1 MKIEMSPKQATL
13 VHIDEDYIDMELTSP
28 SNFLSYTFGSPSN
41 NSREFEFQMS
51 SISNEKDS
59 KTTPADDLFYQGKL
73 LPLHNPPRLQMVQN
87 LLQNTNLE
95 HSTSTFPFTPPCLTT
110 YTPLHSCNISSSE
123 SCRVSSEV
131 NPDEY
136 SFEMNPLVVSDSPKI
151 KSWPKKLKMM
161 NQLLFGQKLKASKAY
176 LKSLFNKSGC
186 SDKPSCSSNDPN
198 KVAFVMQD
206 KNKNKNKTKN
216 KNPFEIFYE
225 DDKKQMKREIV
236 EDDFVSH
243 RKSFSGVV
251 QRQYCGNKSSS
262 LSTSSS
268 GSSSNSSSF
277 SFSSAGYYDL
287 QLFKRSIS
295 ANYEL
300 EGSIEGA
307 IAHCKQSQFQQQCCS
322 KNGSSDDARICPQ
335 FVATRV
341 AVCEDKESTETETL
355 SSNIV

>member
-1 MKIEMSPKQATL
+1 MSPKQVTL

-28 SNFLSYTFGSPSN
+28 SNFFSYSFGSPSN
-41 NSREFEFQMS
+41 NPREFEFQMS

-59 KTTPADDLFYQGKL
+59 KTTPADDLFYKGKL
-73 LPLHNPPRLQMVQN
+73 LPLHIPPRLQMVQN
-87 LLQNTNLE
+87 LLQNNNLE
-95 HSTSTFPFTPPCLTT
+95 HSTSTTFPFTPPTFST
-110 YTPLHSCNISSSE
+110 YTPLDSCNISSSE

-136 SFEMNPLVVSDSPKI
+136 SFEMNPLVVSGSPKI
-151 KSWPKKLKMM
+151 KSWPKKLKLM

-186 SDKPSCSSNDPN
+186 SDKPSCANDPN
-198 KVAFVMQD
+198 KVNQ
-206 KNKNKNKTKN
+206 NKNKSKN
-216 KNPFEIFYE
+216 KNPFEVFYQ
-225 DDKKQMKREIV
+225 DDKKQMKRENV
-236 EDDFVSH
+236 EDDFISH

-251 QRQYCGNKSSS
+251 QRQYYGNKSSS

-307 IAHCKQSQFQQQCCS
+307 IAHCKQSQSQQQCCS
-322 KNGSSDDARICPQ
+322 KNGSDDATK
-335 FVATRV
+335 VE
-341 AVCEDKESTETETL
+341 VCEDKESTETVSE
-355 SSNIV
+355 

>member
-1 MKIEMSPKQATL
+1 MKIEMSQKQATL

-28 SNFLSYTFGSPSN
+28 SNFFSYSFGSPSN
-41 NSREFEFQMS
+41 NPREFEFQMS

-59 KTTPADDLFYQGKL
+59 KTTPADDLFYKGKL
-73 LPLHNPPRLQMVQN
+73 LPLHSPPRLQMVQN

-95 HSTSTFPFTPPCLTT
+95 HSTSTSFPFTPPSFST
-110 YTPLHSCNISSSE
+110 YTPLDSCNISSSE

-186 SDKPSCSSNDPN
+186 SDKPSCANDPN
-198 KVAFVMQD
+198 KVAFVMQ
-206 KNKNKNKTKN
+206 NKNKTKN

-236 EDDFVSH
+236 EEDDFVSH

-251 QRQYCGNKSSS
+251 QRQYCANKSSS

-307 IAHCKQSQFQQQCCS
+307 IAHCKQSQSQSQQQCCS
-322 KNGSSDDARICPQ
+322 KNGSSDDDARICPQ
-335 FVATRV
+335 IVATKV
-341 AVCEDKESTETETL
+341 AVCEDKETTET
-355 SSNIV
+355 SNTV

>member
-59 KTTPADDLFYQGKL
+59 KTTPADDLFYQ
-73 LPLHNPPRLQMVQN
+73 
-87 LLQNTNLE
+87 
-95 HSTSTFPFTPPCLTT
+95 
-110 YTPLHSCNISSSE
+110 E

>member
-28 SNFLSYTFGSPSN
+28 SNFFSYSFDSPSN
-41 NSREFEFQMS
+41 NPREFEFQMS

-59 KTTPADDLFYQGKL
+59 KTTPADDLFYKGKL

-87 LLQNTNLE
+87 LLQN
-95 HSTSTFPFTPPCLTT
+95 STSTTFPFTPPTFST
-110 YTPLHSCNISSSE
+110 YTPLDSCNISSSE

-136 SFEMNPLVVSDSPKI
+136 SFEMNPLVVTHSPKI
-151 KSWPKKLKMM
+151 KSWPKKLKLM

-186 SDKPSCSSNDPN
+186 SDKPSCANDPN
-198 KVAFVMQD
+198 KV
-206 KNKNKNKTKN
+206 NKRKN
-216 KNPFEIFYE
+216 KNPFEVFYE

-236 EDDFVSH
+236 EDDFISH

-262 LSTSSS
+262 LSTSSSSS

-295 ANYEL
+295 ANYEV

-307 IAHCKQSQFQQQCCS
+307 IAHCKQSQQQCCS
-322 KNGSSDDARICPQ
+322 KNGSDDATK
-335 FVATRV
+335 VE
-341 AVCEDKESTETETL
+341 VCEDKESE
-355 SSNIV
+355 

>member
-1 MKIEMSPKQATL
+1 MKIEMSTKQATL
-13 VHIDEDYIDMELTSP
+13 VHVDEDYIDMELTSP
-28 SNFLSYTFGSPSN
+28 LNFFSYTIDFPPMN
-41 NSREFEFQMS
+41 TREFEFQMS
-51 SISNEKDS
+51 SISNEEDS
-59 KTTPADDLFYQGKL
+59 KTTPADDLFYKGKL
-73 LPLHNPPRLQMVQN
+73 LPLHLPPRIQMVQK

-95 HSTSTFPFTPPCLTT
+95 DSTFPLTPPTFSN
-110 YTPLHSCNISSSE
+110 YTPLESCNISPSE
-123 SCRVSSEV
+123 SCRVSSSEG
-131 NPDEY
+131 NQDEY
-136 SFEMNPLVVSDSPKI
+136 SFEMNGFVVSDLPKV

-186 SDKPSCSSNDPN
+186 SDKSNASDPN
-198 KVAFVMQD
+198 NKVGIGM
-206 KNKNKNKTKN
+206 KNKNKNS
-216 KNPFEIFYE
+216 FEIFCDE
-225 DDKKQMKREIV
+225 NKKQIKRDMV
-236 EDDFVSH
+236 EDDFVNH

-251 QRQYCGNKSSS
+251 QRQYCGNKASS

-300 EGSIEGA
+300 ESSVEGA
-307 IAHCKQSQFQQQCCS
+307 IAHCKQSQQQCSS
-322 KNGSSDDARICPQ
+322 KNGSDDARICSE
-335 FVATRV
+335 FGAKVG
-341 AVCEDKESTETETL
+341 VCGDKESETTTL

>member
-28 SNFLSYTFGSPSN
+28 SNFLSYSFGSPPN
-41 NSREFEFQMS
+41 NPREFEFQMS

-59 KTTPADDLFYQGKL
+59 KTTPADDLFYKGKL

-87 LLQNTNLE
+87 LLQTTNLE
-95 HSTSTFPFTPPCLTT
+95 HSTSTSTTFPFTPPTFST
-110 YTPLHSCNISSSE
+110 YTPLDSCNISSSE

-136 SFEMNPLVVSDSPKI
+136 SFEMNPLVVTHSPQI
-151 KSWPKKLKMM
+151 KSWPKKLKLM
-161 NQLLFGQKLKASKAY
+161 NHLLFGQKLKASKAY

-186 SDKPSCSSNDPN
+186 SDKPSCANDPN
-198 KVAFVMQD
+198 KV
-206 KNKNKNKTKN
+206 NRRKN
-216 KNPFEIFYE
+216 KNPFEVFYE

-236 EDDFVSH
+236 EDDFISH

-307 IAHCKQSQFQQQCCS
+307 IAHCKQSQSQSQQQCCS
-322 KNGSSDDARICPQ
+322 KNGSDDATK
-335 FVATRV
+335 VE
-341 AVCEDKESTETETL
+341 VCEDKESL
-355 SSNIV
+355 SE